1 MASGNGSLE
10 QTGVDKGHGWYQYFS
25 RVEQAIDGS
34 SRNQM
39 PYTTYGIYSYMG
51 FILSIDFP
59 FFVLYTTMNAVTYF
73 EDIVDHTKMKKKK
86 KSIFHTDN

>member
-10 QTGVDKGHGWYQYFS
+10 QTGIDKGHGWYQYFS

-51 FILSIDFP
+51 FILYRFSFLRFIYD
-59 FFVLYTTMNAVTYF
+59 NERCNIF
-73 EDIVDHTKMKKKK
+73 EDTVDHTK
-86 KSIFHTDN
+86 